1 MPTRERI
8 LLVAPARKLFP
19 IPFLLDMIS
28 NARSPHLEEL
38 PLLAYTQLG
47 YSNHHYRVVTLC
59 YAFAASSYLLL
70 SIVPLV
76 FLAGA

>member
-1 MPTRERI
+1 MPSLERI

-19 IPFLLDMIS
+19 ISFLLGVTS
-28 NARSPHLEEL
+28 NAPPLDEL
-38 PLLAYTQLG
+38 PLLTYSQLG
-47 YSNHHYRVVTLC
+47 YTNHHYRLVMLC
-59 YAFAASSYLLL
+59 YVFAASSYLLL